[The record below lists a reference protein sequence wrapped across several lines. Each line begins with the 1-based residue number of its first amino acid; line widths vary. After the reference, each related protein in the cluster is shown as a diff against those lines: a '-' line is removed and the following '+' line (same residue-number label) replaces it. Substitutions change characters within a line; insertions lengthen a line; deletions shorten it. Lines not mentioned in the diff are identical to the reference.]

1 MKIKEIFKNFIIILL
16 VIILV
21 NICYSAIIKKD
32 NPIKLFG
39 KSFLIVTT
47 ESMKPTINAGEL
59 IIISEKKN
67 YEINDIVT
75 YFDEDD
81 FCVTHRIIE
90 KNNSKIITRGDS
102 NNINDEEIDLSRVKG
117 KVIFHSKILGFFI
130 LYLLKPL
137 IFAYIISL
145 IIINF
150 VSCYFKK
157 NEGREKENKETNNNS

>member
-1 MKIKEIFKNFIIILL
+1 MKIKKILKKLTIILIIIIL
-16 VIILV
+16 INIFYSIL
-21 NICYSAIIKKD
+21 IKKD
-32 NPIKLFG
+32 NPIKIFG
-39 KSFLIVTT
+39 KSFLIVVT

-81 FCVTHRIIE
+81 FCVTHRIVE
-90 KNNSKIITRGDS
+90 KNNNKIITKGDS
-102 NNINDEEIDLSRVKG
+102 NNIKDKEFNLNRIKG
-117 KVIFHSKILGFFI
+117 KVVFHSKILGFFI

-157 NEGREKENKETNNNS
+157 NEGREKENKETNSNT